1 MKNGLED
8 QYVIKNNKRLR
19 YGYTTGSCAAGA
31 ARGAVRMLLSGETL
45 SEVELDTPKGITLT
59 LQLHDITRGE
69 TYVSCAVQKDAGDD
83 PDTTNGILV
92 YVKAEKFSISAA
104 EQTGQQQKVEKSRP
118 QIILDG
124 GIGVGRVTKP
134 GLSQNVGEAAINP
147 VPRAM
152 ILREAEEAAQEYDY
166 EGGLKL
172 TVSVPQGEESP

>member
-92 YVKAEKFSISAA
+92 YVKAEKFSVSAA
-104 EQTGQQQKVEKSRP
+104 ENREIPASDHPGRRDRCGACHQAGTFPERGRGGDQSGSQSHDPAGSRR
-118 QIILDG
+118 G
-124 GIGVGRVTKP
+124 GP
-134 GLSQNVGEAAINP
+134 GI
-147 VPRAM
+147 
-152 ILREAEEAAQEYDY
+152 
-166 EGGLKL
+166 
-172 TVSVPQGEESP
+172 

>member
-1 MKNGLED
+1 
-8 QYVIKNNKRLR
+8 
-19 YGYTTGSCAAGA
+19 
-31 ARGAVRMLLSGETL
+31 MLLSGETL

-92 YVKAEKFSISAA
+92 YVKAEKFSTSAA
-104 EQTGQQQKVEKSRP
+104 EQAGKQQKTEKSRP

-172 TVSVPQGEESP
+172 TVSVPQGGRDREENL

>member
-59 LQLHDITRGE
+59 LSFTDITGAKPMSPVRYRRMQGMIG
-69 TYVSCAVQKDAGDD
+69 YHQRD
-83 PDTTNGILV
+83 PGLC
-92 YVKAEKFSISAA
+92 KAEKFSISAA
-104 EQTGQQQKVEKSRP
+104 EQAGSRK
-118 QIILDG
+118 Q
-124 GIGVGRVTKP
+124 RNP
-134 GLSQNVGEAAINP
+134 GLRSSWTVGSGWGVSRRDFPQNVGEAAINP

-152 ILREAEEAAQEYDY
+152 ILRKPKRRPRNMTTRA
-166 EGGLKL
+166 
-172 TVSVPQGEESP
+172 V

>member
-92 YVKAEKFSISAA
+92 YVKAE
-104 EQTGQQQKVEKSRP
+104 
-118 QIILDG
+118 
-124 GIGVGRVTKP
+124 
-134 GLSQNVGEAAINP
+134 
-147 VPRAM
+147 
-152 ILREAEEAAQEYDY
+152 
-166 EGGLKL
+166 
-172 TVSVPQGEESP
+172 